1 MYYPKYLYSKVMETC
16 EDFNLLYLS
25 KEDIEFLKSYNIFFK
40 SYKNLYL
47 VNIQQLKDLF
57 CN

>member
-1 MYYPKYLYSKVMETC
+1 MYYPKYLYSKAMETC

-25 KEDIEFLKSYNIFFK
+25 KEDIEFLKSHNVFFK
-40 SYKNLYL
+40 SHKNLYL